1 MWEVYGT
8 GLEMTEGDYGV
19 SLPVRVGGATFEA
32 DDSLIF
38 TFKAA
43 SNGAPV
49 LEKEYEYADI
59 NDNVVLLSFDEEET
73 KKFEANHSYVYSL
86 DWYRD
91 EAFLCNI
98 IRRGVLK
105 VVDKA

>member
-19 SLPVRVGGATFEA
+19 SLPVKIIGATFEQG
-32 DDSLIF
+32 DSVKF

-43 SNGAPV
+43 SNGATV
-49 LEKEYEYADI
+49 LEKEYDDEDI
-59 NDNVVLLSFDEEET
+59 SNNTVLLSFTETET
-73 KKFEANHSYVYSL
+73 KNFEANRSYVYSL
-86 DWYRD
+86 DWYRED
-91 EAFLCNI
+91 EFLCNI
-98 IRRGVLK
+98 IPRGALR